1 MNRLPPPLT
10 LAQIGEHRIDIAVE
24 ALGERFARRADFGKN
39 GVGFHGNAN

>member
-1 MNRLPPPLT
+1 
-10 LAQIGEHRIDIAVE
+10 VE